1 MPSIKR
7 ADKNVGVEPMGT
19 QQSFASL
26 ELERRIKRQSAL
38 SKIHALIDWE
48 ALRPLCEGLYK
59 RDQGPVCKGGQTPF
73 DALMMFKATL
83 LGQWQSLSDP
93 KLEKAPVFGK

>member
-1 MPSIKR
+1 
-7 ADKNVGVEPMGT
+7 MGT

-73 DALMMFKATL
+73 DSVMMFKAVL
-83 LGQWQSLSDP
+83 LGQWHSLSDP
-93 KLEKAPVFGK
+93 KLEEAPVFGK